1 MNEQSDLSLKD
12 FYIVGVGA
20 SAGGLEALEELFDN
34 MPTDRT
40 DMAFV
45 VIQHLSPDYQS
56 MMSSILAKRTRI
68 LVHETTNGMRAEAN
82 HIYLIP
88 PKKNMTIYG
97 GKFYLTDRPSS
108 RDLNLPIDI
117 FLYSLAKDQ
126 GNRAVAIILSG
137 TGSDGTRGIRSIKEN
152 DGMVMVQQAES
163 AQFDG
168 MPQNAIA
175 TGLADFILSP
185 REMVDALVNFIK
197 HPSINKQW
205 GDTDVVEL
213 DNNAQKT
220 LAKIM
225 GVIKE
230 NTQIDFLD
238 YKKNTLIRRVERR
251 MGITQV
257 NSMLDYLR
265 LLYQD
270 EQEIKT
276 LCKEMLI
283 GVTKFFR
290 DPNAFE
296 MLSQLTITRI
306 VRAKQENGESIRV
319 WVAGCST
326 GEEAYSIAILFAEYF
341 HRIRQTIP
349 IKIFATDIDSSAID
363 IAALGQYPE
372 SIRADLSEIRFNRFF
387 IKKNNKY
394 EIKSEI
400 RRMIVFSPHDV
411 TQNPPFGKIDLIS
424 CRNLFI
430 YFQTVLQDKIFHLF
444 HFSLK
449 PKGFLFLGSSEN
461 ISNSNLFTC
470 LDNKYKIYQC
480 KTTYERRQSPRR
492 LDDLKVNIPRLSND
506 VNNTSSTSKRF
517 HEILY
522 DIVIEKYMPPS
533 IIIDDNLDVVHTH
546 GDLSEYL
553 QIPKG
558 IVSLNLSK
566 MIHPSLAVPISVAF
580 QNAKKRQQTITYSLS
595 FQVTQEEMV
604 DINVHIEPV
613 QHEKMKD
620 MMSHLWVII
629 FEKKLPSTISTI
641 EETSQSLDVDEVH
654 NELAQR
660 NRQLEQEL
668 HYTRETLQAAL
679 EEVESSNEELQSTNE
694 ELLAS
699 NEELQSTNEELQAVN
714 EELITVN
721 GEHQNKIKELVE
733 LNDDMDNLLRSVQI
747 GTVFLDRELR
757 VKRFTNDIQEEINLR
772 DSDIDRPFEHITHNL
787 DYENL
792 LGDLNEI
799 VLGHG
804 NNKRIR
810 VKSNKTRKQYIM
822 QISPYLI
829 PEQLVQ
835 GAVLTL
841 FNYEHLGLK

>member
-1 MNEQSDLSLKD
+1 MREMNPKTKKD
-12 FYIVGVGA
+12 FYTVGIGA
-20 SAGGLEALEELFDN
+20 SAGGLEALEKLFDN
-34 MPTDRT
+34 MPTDASG
-40 DMAFV
+40 MAFV

-68 LVHETTNGMRAEAN
+68 PVHETISGMEVEAD

-88 PKKNMTIYG
+88 PKKNMTIYDG
-97 GKFYLTDRPSS
+97 RLYLTDRPTS

-126 GNRAVAIILSG
+126 GDHAVAVILSG
-137 TGSDGTRGIRSIKEN
+137 TGSDGTRGIRAIKEA
-152 DGMVMVQQAES
+152 DGMVMVQQVET

-168 MPQNAIA
+168 MPQNVIA

-185 REMVDALVNFIK
+185 HEMFDALTNFIK
-197 HPSINKQW
+197 HPYINKQF
-205 GDTDVVEL
+205 GEKESGQL
-213 DNNAQKT
+213 DNSEEKT
-220 LAKIM
+220 LNKIM
-225 GVIKE
+225 TVIKD

-251 MGITQV
+251 MGVTQV
-257 NSMLDYLR
+257 DTMLDYLR

-276 LCKEMLI
+276 LCKELLI

-290 DPNAFE
+290 DVEAFE
-296 MLSQLTITRI
+296 TLSQLVITRI
-306 VRAKQENGESIRV
+306 VRSKQESGEPIRV
-319 WVAGCST
+319 WVVGCST

-341 HRIRQTIP
+341 RRIRQTVP
-349 IKIFATDIDSSAID
+349 IKIFATDIDSHAID

-372 SIRADLSEIRFNRFF
+372 SVMADLSESRFNLYF
-387 IKKNNKY
+387 IKKNNRY
-394 EIKSEI
+394 EIKPEI

-411 TQNPPFGKIDLIS
+411 TQNPPFGKMDLIS

-430 YFQTVLQDKIFHLF
+430 YFQNTLQNKIFYLF

-461 ISNSNLFTC
+461 VSNSSLFNC
-470 LDNKYKIYQC
+470 LDNKHKIYQC
-480 KTTYERRQSPRR
+480 KVQYDRNHSQKR
-492 LDDLKVNIPRLSND
+492 LENLKVNIPRVRDEVTVSVVSRHFN
-506 VNNTSSTSKRF
+506 
-517 HEILY
+517 EILY
-522 DIVIEKYMPPS
+522 DVIINKYMPPS
-533 IIIDDNLDVVHTH
+533 IIIDENLDVVHTH

-553 QIPKG
+553 QVPKG
-558 IVSLNLSK
+558 IATLNLSK
-566 MIHPSLAVPISVAF
+566 MIHPSLVVPINVAF
-580 QNAKKRQQTITYSLS
+580 QNSKKRNESVTYSIS
-595 FQVTQEEMV
+595 FQVTQEEN
-604 DINVHIEPV
+604 INVNVRIEPV
-613 QHEKMKD
+613 GYNKMRNIE
-620 MMSHLWVII
+620 SYLWVIT
-629 FEKKLPSTISTI
+629 FEKRELVHSTDPSD
-641 EETSQSLDVDEVH
+641 SQSLDVGDVHDELV
-654 NELAQR
+654 ER

-733 LNDDMDNLLRSVQI
+733 LNDDMDNLLRSIRI

-757 VKRFTNDIQEEINLR
+757 VKRFTDDIQEEINLR
-772 DSDIDRPFEHITHNL
+772 DSDIDRPFGHLTHNL

-792 LGDLNEI
+792 LDDLQEV
-799 VLGHG
+799 VLGHSD
-804 NNKRIR
+804 NKRIR
-810 VKSNKTRKQYIM
+810 IKSFKTKKQYIL

-829 PEQLVQ
+829 SEQPVQ
-835 GAVLTL
+835 GAILTL
-841 FNYEHLGLK
+841 INYEHLGLK